1 MFFLADDA
9 NLGNAAAA
17 ELHGFGTGEMKRE
30 DTKRREDIVSF
41 VNALRGPTET
51 VSPASLRRI
60 LNTLSLCESTW
71 HGPS

>member
-17 ELHGFGTGEMKRE
+17 ELPGFGAGEMKQE
-30 DTKRREDIVSF
+30 DTREGIVSF
-41 VNALRGPTET
+41 VDVLRRPTDT
-51 VSPASLRRI
+51 VSPPSLRRI
-60 LNTLSLCESTW
+60 LKTLSLCESTW